1 MVPSL
6 CLDFRHGSPTV
17 SISLLCDTSLTIFA
31 ATCLLHRCEVGRL
44 VFSSAPGTAAEEDV
58 EDAIDA
64 IRFEFLFS
72 AATSACVSELC
83 SALLL
88 FPKAVA
94 AVIAVVAIFATLSCS
109 SLIVGRVTTTGTGR
123 LSSVISLIL
132 LARDALPIS

>member
-6 CLDFRHGSPTV
+6 CLDFRHGSPPTV
-17 SISLLCDTSLTIFA
+17 SISLLCDTSLTI

-44 VFSSAPGTAAEEDV
+44 VLSSAPGTATEEDV
-58 EDAIDA
+58 EEAIDA

-132 LARDALPIS
+132 LARDALPIT